1 MIFLSINTII
11 NFIKDSVSSVDE
23 PTKQVILDV
32 LFDDMKNVN
41 EVVEEY
47 NKFKNNE

>member
-1 MIFLSINTII
+1 M
-11 NFIKDSVSSVDE
+11 DE

-47 NKFKNNE
+47 NKFKNNELLEKAIL